1 MHTIDLPYAP
11 ALREMPARCLDEWKL
26 SLDDIV
32 TPGDI
37 LLAGDTSEGEIRAGR
52 LMGGGVLATVQLGR
66 SEVRHETAHLR
77 NLAGDDVIVLI
88 VLDGR
93 GVVTQQQHTLPFKA
107 GDITFRRARV
117 PSTAR
122 VEVPAKFVMLRL
134 PITRFFGHAMS
145 RFSPFVPSCA
155 CGESGIV
162 LTVHR
167 FIESVLPS
175 LKQQSAN
182 TAAAAEQSLVS
193 LLTAAYLES
202 AGDTS
207 AGHVAGAANP
217 LRWSQLRAFIA
228 SNLHD
233 PELDVEACARA
244 LSVSKRYIH
253 KMFEANGT
261 HYGRFV
267 LEHRLTRSRDD
278 IANPLYADFSIER
291 IAYRNGFNDPAHFS
305 RSFRMLFGTT
315 PGAYRKLSGGLVS
328 AAAQTASARQAER
341 WQ

>member
-1 MHTIDLPYAP
+1 MHTVDLPYAP
-11 ALREMPARCLDEWKL
+11 TLCEMPARCVDEWKL

-37 LLAGDTSEGEIRAGR
+37 LLAGGRSEGEIRAGR
-52 LMGGGVLATVQLGR
+52 LMGGGVLATVQLGL
-66 SEVRHETAHLR
+66 SEVRHERAHLQ
-77 NLAGDDVIVLI
+77 NLVGDDVIVLI
-88 VLDGR
+88 VLDGC
-93 GVVTQQQHTLPFKA
+93 GTVTQQQRTLPFKA

-122 VEVPAKFVMLRL
+122 VDKPAKFVMLRL
-134 PITRFFGHAMS
+134 PIPRRFGHGMS
-145 RFSPFVPSCA
+145 RFSSFAPACA
-155 CGESGIV
+155 SGESGIV

-175 LKQQSAN
+175 LGQQSAN

-193 LLTAAYLES
+193 LVAAAYLES
-202 AGDTS
+202 AGDASVES
-207 AGHVAGAANP
+207 APGGANP
-217 LRWSQLRAFIA
+217 LRWSQLCAFIA

-253 KMFEANGT
+253 KVFEANGT

-267 LEHRLTRSRDD
+267 LECRLSQSRDD
-278 IANPLYADFSIER
+278 MTNPLCADLSIER

-305 RSFRMLFGTT
+305 RSFRARFGAT
-315 PGAYRKLSGGLVS
+315 PGAYRKLSRS
-328 AAAQTASARQAER
+328 AVHEDGSGAR
-341 WQ
+341 

>member
-1 MHTIDLPYAP
+1 MRTIDLPYAP
-11 ALREMPARCLDEWKL
+11 TLCDMPARCLDDWKL

-37 LLAGDTSEGEIRAGR
+37 LLPGDMSEGEIRAGR
-52 LMGGGVLATVQLGR
+52 LMGGGVLATVQLGL
-66 SEVRHETAHLR
+66 SEVRHEWSHLQ

-88 VLDGR
+88 VLDGC
-93 GVVTQQQHTLPFKA
+93 GTVTQQERTLPFNA

-122 VEVPAKFVMLRL
+122 IDEPAKFVMLRL
-134 PITRFFGHAMS
+134 PITRFFGRAMS
-145 RFSPFVPSCA
+145 RFSPFAPACA
-155 CGESGIV
+155 SGESGIV

-175 LKQQSAN
+175 LRQQSAN

-193 LLTAAYLES
+193 LLAAAYLES
-202 AGDTS
+202 AGDATVEP
-207 AGHVAGAANP
+207 VAGGANP

-233 PELDVEACARA
+233 PELDVEACAKA
-244 LSVSKRYIH
+244 LSVSKRYVH

-267 LEHRLTRSRDD
+267 LEHRLARSRDD
-278 IANPLYADFSIER
+278 MTNPLCTELSIER

-305 RSFRMLFGTT
+305 RSFRTMFGTT
-315 PGAYRKLSGGLVS
+315 PGAYRKQCSGAVKERRG
-328 AAAQTASARQAER
+328 AAL
-341 WQ
+341 